1 MPLPLMLLELNRASW
16 DVIARRS
23 LMMARGTCS
32 AAEYARMV
40 QEKTTALR
48 QSATKLARS
57 RRAPSATDLLAPWH
71 AKATA
76 NAKRLR
82 RK

>member
-1 MPLPLMLLELNRASW
+1 MMLMELNRASW
-16 DVIARRS
+16 EVIARRS
-23 LMMARGTCS
+23 LMMAGGTCS

-48 QSATKLARS
+48 QSATKLSRARK
-57 RRAPSATDLLAPWH
+57 APSPTDLLAPWH

-76 NAKRLR
+76 NARRLR